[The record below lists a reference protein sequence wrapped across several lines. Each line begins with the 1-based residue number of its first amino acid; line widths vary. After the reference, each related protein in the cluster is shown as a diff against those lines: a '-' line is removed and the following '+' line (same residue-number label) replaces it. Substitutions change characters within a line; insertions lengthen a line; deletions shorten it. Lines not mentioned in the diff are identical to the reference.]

1 MKNNVNYK
9 VIVIN
14 KFSLGFDSVKT
25 KENSPLIIDLAE
37 DLSKIELPSNLL
49 ELETLIIDR
58 ATNNI
63 YPWFRIYIGSTS
75 TLKDI
80 DDSKKLV
87 SYSEGLNYKD
97 LLEMKPEDRW
107 VFYKNEVANPVLLAK
122 LNDSDIVVSN
132 VEEAKMTLINLSSA
146 YKNESVCINHIFE
159 EKNQILKRK
168 K

>member
-25 KENSPLIIDLAE
+25 KENSPLVVDLAE

-58 ATNNI
+58 TTNNI
-63 YPWFRIYIGSTS
+63 YPWFRIFIGSTS

-80 DDSKKLV
+80 DESKKLV
-87 SYSEGLNYKD
+87 SYSEGLDYKD
-97 LLEMKPEDRW
+97 LLKMKPEDRW
-107 VFYKNEVANPVLLAK
+107 AFYKNEVANPVLLAK
-122 LNDSDIVVSN
+122 LNNSDIVVPN
-132 VEEAKMTLINLSSA
+132 VEEAKVTLINLSSA
-146 YKNESVCINHIFE
+146 YKNESVCVNHIFE
-159 EKNQILKRK
+159 EKKQILKRK

>member
-25 KENSPLIIDLAE
+25 KENSPLVVDLAE

-58 ATNNI
+58 TTNNI
-63 YPWFRIYIGSTS
+63 YPWFRIFIGSTS

-80 DDSKKLV
+80 DESKKLV
-87 SYSEGLNYKD
+87 SYSEGLDYKD
-97 LLEMKPEDRW
+97 LLKMKPEDRW
-107 VFYKNEVANPVLLAK
+107 AFYKNEVANPVLLAK
-122 LNDSDIVVSN
+122 LNNSDIVVSN

-146 YKNESVCINHIFE
+146 YKNESVCVNHIFE